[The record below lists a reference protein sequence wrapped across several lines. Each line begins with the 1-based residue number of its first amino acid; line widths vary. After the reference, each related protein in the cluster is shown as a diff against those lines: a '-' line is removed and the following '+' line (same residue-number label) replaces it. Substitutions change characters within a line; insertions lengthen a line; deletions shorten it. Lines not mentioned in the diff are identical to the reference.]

1 MSVEADMFMV
11 DGEHEITRASLSDMQ
26 GTNLPALYEYEVASN
41 FVAHSQFVFR
51 ETWRNEGEKKEGDS
65 YWFFPKDFLDVG
77 SSNN

>member
-1 MSVEADMFMV
+1 
-11 DGEHEITRASLSDMQ
+11 MQ

-77 SSNN
+77 STNN